1 MSLSSSPQ
9 RGFTLIE
16 VMVALIVLVL
26 GVLGSAAM
34 TLTALRDNKQSA
46 LRSQATA
53 MAYELSDLM
62 RANVVPTSSSS
73 PLQTQESIFT
83 GTQPT
88 VSSITAACY
97 VSGCTAAQMATS
109 DYAQWLAKLTYSGA
123 NVAAGNA
130 VSGLPNASAKV
141 CRDSANLNSMT
152 TCDNAATSPLVVKL
166 QWDEKYNNGTYVA
179 AQTGMSAVPNLVVV
193 IQPY

>member
-1 MSLSSSPQ
+1 MFVSPPRQ
-9 RGFTLIE
+9 RGFSLIE

-34 TLTALRDNKQSA
+34 TLTALRDDKQSA

-53 MAYELSDLM
+53 MAYELADLM
-62 RANVVPTSSSS
+62 RANVVPQTA
-73 PLQTQESIFT
+73 PVNTQESIFT
-83 GTQPT
+83 GSQPST
-88 VSSITAACY
+88 VTAACY
-97 VSGCTAAQMATS
+97 AAGCTAAQMATS
-109 DYAQWLAKLTYSGA
+109 DYAQWLAKLTGT
-123 NVAAGNA
+123 G
-130 VSGLPNASAKV
+130 GLPNASAKV

-152 TCDNAATSPLVVKL
+152 SCDNATSSPLVVKL

-179 AQTGMSAVPNLVVV
+179 AQTGQSTAPNLVVV